1 MTFDWTTVAIL
12 VPAVVLVFVLIFHIG
27 SWKGKLDHILEH
39 GHEVK
44 K

>member
-1 MTFDWTTVAIL
+1 MDWTDLVFI
-12 VPAVVLVFVLIFHIG
+12 VPAVLLVLVFIFHIG

-39 GHEVK
+39 GHDVK